1 MRWYAERLVLL
12 STLCVLA
19 LALSPDGGGG
29 AAVVVVSA
37 AALAIA
43 TAATLRALACALRV
57 PSAPVSE
64 RASARRTD
72 MERDPEPQ
80 HPLTAG
86 RPRPRAPGRILPVA

>member
-19 LALSPDGGGG
+19 FALSPDGGG
-29 AAVVVVSA
+29 ATVVVVSA

-43 TAATLRALACALRV
+43 TAATLCTLACALRV

-64 RASARRTD
+64 RAFARRTD